1 MSEKT
6 QTQKPNRPADPEL
19 LLLSRM
25 TRLLEPL
32 SPAGRRRVLL
42 YLCGRYEVAW
52 DEAAPAAGGCRH
64 PGFGT

>member
-6 QTQKPNRPADPEL
+6 AKPSRDRDPEL

-32 SPAGRRRVLL
+32 SPTGRRRVLL
-42 YLCGRYEVAW
+42 YLCGRYELAAG
-52 DEAAPAAGGCRH
+52 DESSPAAGGCRH